1 MFFFSPSTRGF
12 YNDES
17 NTNIPEDAVPI
28 KEALHRELLI
38 GQANGG
44 RIEFDK
50 KSNLPVLVTTVS
62 DDAILQSYKAYA
74 GAMLA
79 KTDWTMMPDVKL
91 VNKKEFAEYRAA
103 MRKLRIEPELEPVWP
118 TMPKPIWG

>member
-12 YNDES
+12 YNDEN
-17 NTNIPEDAVPI
+17 NTNIPEDVVPV
-28 KEALHRELLI
+28 KEALHRELML

-50 KSNLPVLVTTVS
+50 KSNLPIIVTTVS
-62 DDAILQSYKAYA
+62 DEAILQNCKAYA

-79 KTDWTMMPDVKL
+79 KTDWAMMPDVKL
-91 VNKKEFAEYRAA
+91 VNKSEFTSYRAA
-103 MRKLRIEPELEPVWP
+103 MRKLRINPEINPEWP
-118 TMPKPIWG
+118 TMPTPVWG